1 MKRSEINAAYQRAK
15 TCFEA
20 GGWALPPTSKW
31 DITDCGLN
39 RFAEVGLVLVNLC
52 EEAEYCEK
60 LIYSEPGQVT
70 PLHTH
75 KRKKEDIIC
84 RRGSLSFELWTEI
97 PSAEGQGKSA
107 SVQRNGT
114 SFTFNNGESFT
125 IQAGERITLPPGLY
139 HSFWPASEDTI
150 IGEVSTA
157 NDDANDNFFV
167 DPNIG
172 RFPEIIED
180 EPALIRLLSE

>member
-1 MKRSEINAAYQRAK
+1 MKRSEINSAYQRAK
-15 TCFEA
+15 NCFEA
-20 GGWALPPTSKW
+20 HGWVLPPTSKW

-52 EEAEYCEK
+52 EEPEYCEK
-60 LIYSEPGQVT
+60 LMYADRGQVT

-75 KRKKEDIIC
+75 KLKKEDIIC
-84 RRGSLSFELWTEI
+84 RSGSLSFELWTGL
-97 PSAEGQGKSA
+97 PSAEARGQTGQ
-107 SVQRNGT
+107 VQRNGEP
-114 SFTFNNGESFT
+114 FTFTNGEPLI

-139 HSFWPASEDTI
+139 HSFWPASSGTI

-157 NDDANDNFFV
+157 NDDANDNFFA

-172 RFPEIIED
+172 RFPGIIED